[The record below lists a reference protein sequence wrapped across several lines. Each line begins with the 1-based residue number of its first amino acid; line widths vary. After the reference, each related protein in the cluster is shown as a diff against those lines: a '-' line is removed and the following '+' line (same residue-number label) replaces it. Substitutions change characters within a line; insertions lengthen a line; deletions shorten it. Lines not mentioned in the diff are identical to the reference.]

1 MSKIENLEQFDSY
14 RTFHNCVV
22 ITIPGRDGFLWIE
35 PGGEVHNAD
44 MNINV
49 TLADVEVFFDSA
61 TGKMSTGWIKKRT
74 AL

>member
-14 RTFHNCVV
+14 RTFHNYVV

-44 MNINV
+44 MDINV

-61 TGKMSTGWIKKRT
+61 TGKMSAGWIKKRT